1 MIAACGQRVA
11 LIGIGSHVP
20 DRVMSNDEIAT
31 MVETSDEWIAQRTG
45 IRERR
50 IAAAADSSA
59 SLGAEAARR
68 ALASAGID
76 AGELDLIVTATASPD
91 YYFPATASLIGERIG
106 AGEVAGY
113 DLSAACTGFIYA
125 LAQAYS
131 QIAAGW
137 PRRCSWS
144 APRCSHGCWTGAIA
158 PPASCSATAPVP
170 WCCAGTMSATGCVAS
185 SWVPMGRARCC
196 CRSQLPATPPTTTRD
211 SFVQMNGPEVYK
223 FATRV
228 VVDSSLRSLEAAGLG
243 VEDVD
248 VFVPHQANRRIIDH
262 AARRLGLDEA
272 KVFSNVD
279 RYGNTS
285 AGSIPICLDEGLAAG
300 PDRSGRHR
308 ADGRLRRRPG
318 LGILRDGVD
327 EGARMS
333 KIAFCFPGQGSQRVG
348 MGRELAEAFPEAADV
363 FDRAGRAAGF
373 DVRAVSFD
381 GPLDQLSR
389 TEITQPALMAA
400 SLAAYN
406 AVTAASPLRAD
417 VVVGHSV
424 GEYAALAAAGAADI
438 DELFGLVNERGRISA
453 AAGAGGGM
461 AAVLKLD
468 DDQVERLCA
477 QRDDVWPANYNCP
490 GQVVSRAA
498 TRASTPWPWR

>member
-20 DRVMSNDEIAT
+20 ERVMSNDEIAT

-45 IRERR
+45 IHERR
-50 IAAAADSSA
+50 IAAASDSSA

-76 AGELDLIVTATASPD
+76 AGELDLIVAATASPD

-131 QIAAGW
+131 QIAAGMADTVLVVGTEVFSRLLDW
-137 PRRCSWS
+137 SDRSTCILFGDGAGAVVLRRDDD
-144 APRCSHGCWTGAIA
+144 RHGLRGFELGADGSGA
-158 PPASCSATAPVP
+158 LLLSVAA
-170 WCCAGTMSATGCVAS
+170 AGHAADHDEG
-185 SWVPMGRARCC
+185 P
-196 CRSQLPATPPTTTRD
+196 
-211 SFVQMNGPEVYK
+211 FVQMNGPEVYK

-285 AGSIPICLDEGLAAG
+285 AGSIPICLDEGWRQGRIG
-300 PDRSGRHR
+300 PG
-308 ADGRLRRRPG
+308 
-318 LGILRDGVD
+318 
-327 EGARMS
+327 
-333 KIAFCFPGQGSQRVG
+333 
-348 MGRELAEAFPEAADV
+348 
-363 FDRAGRAAGF
+363 
-373 DVRAVSFD
+373 
-381 GPLDQLSR
+381 
-389 TEITQPALMAA
+389 
-400 SLAAYN
+400 
-406 AVTAASPLRAD
+406 D
-417 VVVGHSV
+417 VVLMVG
-424 GEYAALAAAGAADI
+424 
-438 DELFGLVNERGRISA
+438 F
-453 AAGAGGGM
+453 GGGLAWGSCVM
-461 AAVLKLD
+461 EWTK
-468 DDQVERLCA
+468 ERA
-477 QRDDVWPANYNCP
+477 
-490 GQVVSRAA
+490 
-498 TRASTPWPWR
+498 

>member
-31 MVETSDEWIAQRTG
+31 MVDTSDEWIAQRTG

-50 IAAAADSSA
+50 IADAADSSA

-68 ALASAGID
+68 AVASAGID

-131 QIAAGW
+131 QIAAGMAETVLVVGTEVFSRLLDW
-137 PRRCSWS
+137 SDRSTCILFGDGAGAVVLRRDDD
-144 APRCSHGCWTGAIA
+144 RHGLRGFELGADGSGA
-158 PPASCSATAPVP
+158 LLLSVAA
-170 WCCAGTMSATGCVAS
+170 AGHAADHDE
-185 SWVPMGRARCC
+185 GR
-196 CRSQLPATPPTTTRD
+196 
-211 SFVQMNGPEVYK
+211 FVRMNGPEVYK

-262 AARRLGLDEA
+262 AARRLGLSEA

-285 AGSIPICLDEGLAAG
+285 AGSIPICLDEGWRQGRIG
-300 PDRSGRHR
+300 PG
-308 ADGRLRRRPG
+308 
-318 LGILRDGVD
+318 
-327 EGARMS
+327 
-333 KIAFCFPGQGSQRVG
+333 
-348 MGRELAEAFPEAADV
+348 
-363 FDRAGRAAGF
+363 
-373 DVRAVSFD
+373 
-381 GPLDQLSR
+381 
-389 TEITQPALMAA
+389 
-400 SLAAYN
+400 
-406 AVTAASPLRAD
+406 D
-417 VVVGHSV
+417 VVLMVG
-424 GEYAALAAAGAADI
+424 
-438 DELFGLVNERGRISA
+438 F
-453 AAGAGGGM
+453 GGGLAWGSCVM
-461 AAVLKLD
+461 EWTK
-468 DDQVERLCA
+468 ERA
-477 QRDDVWPANYNCP
+477 
-490 GQVVSRAA
+490 
-498 TRASTPWPWR
+498 

>member
-1 MIAACGQRVA
+1 MIASCGQRVA

-50 IAAAADSSA
+50 IAAASDSSA

-76 AGELDLIVTATASPD
+76 AGEIDLIVAATASPD

-131 QIAAGW
+131 QIAAGLAETVLVVGTEVFSRLLNW
-137 PRRCSWS
+137 SDRSTCILFGDGAGAVVLRRDDD
-144 APRCSHGCWTGAIA
+144 RHGLRGFELGADGSGA
-158 PPASCSATAPVP
+158 LLLSVAA
-170 WCCAGTMSATGCVAS
+170 AGHAADHDEG
-185 SWVPMGRARCC
+185 P
-196 CRSQLPATPPTTTRD
+196 
-211 SFVQMNGPEVYK
+211 FVQMNGPEVYK

-243 VEDVD
+243 VDDVD

-285 AGSIPICLDEGLAAG
+285 AGSIPICLDEGW
-300 PDRSGRHR
+300 R
-308 ADGRLRRRPG
+308 
-318 LGILRDGVD
+318 
-327 EGARMS
+327 
-333 KIAFCFPGQGSQRVG
+333 Q
-348 MGRELAEAFPEAADV
+348 
-363 FDRAGRAAGF
+363 
-373 DVRAVSFD
+373 
-381 GPLDQLSR
+381 
-389 TEITQPALMAA
+389 
-400 SLAAYN
+400 
-406 AVTAASPLRAD
+406 
-417 VVVGHSV
+417 
-424 GEYAALAAAGAADI
+424 
-438 DELFGLVNERGRISA
+438 GRI
-453 AAGAGGGM
+453 GPGDIVLMVGFGGGLAWGSCVM
-461 AAVLKLD
+461 EWTK
-468 DDQVERLCA
+468 ERA
-477 QRDDVWPANYNCP
+477 
-490 GQVVSRAA
+490 
-498 TRASTPWPWR
+498 

>member
-1 MIAACGQRVA
+1 MIASCGQRVA

-50 IAAAADSSA
+50 IAAASDSSA

-76 AGELDLIVTATASPD
+76 AGEIDLIVAATASPD

-131 QIAAGW
+131 QIAAGLAETVLVVGTEVFSRLLDW
-137 PRRCSWS
+137 SDRSTCILFGDGAGAVVLRRDDD
-144 APRCSHGCWTGAIA
+144 RHGLRGFELGADGSGA
-158 PPASCSATAPVP
+158 LLLSVAA
-170 WCCAGTMSATGCVAS
+170 AGHAADHDEG
-185 SWVPMGRARCC
+185 P
-196 CRSQLPATPPTTTRD
+196 
-211 SFVQMNGPEVYK
+211 FVQMNGPEVYK

-243 VEDVD
+243 VDDVD

-285 AGSIPICLDEGLAAG
+285 AGSIPICLDEGW
-300 PDRSGRHR
+300 R
-308 ADGRLRRRPG
+308 
-318 LGILRDGVD
+318 
-327 EGARMS
+327 
-333 KIAFCFPGQGSQRVG
+333 Q
-348 MGRELAEAFPEAADV
+348 
-363 FDRAGRAAGF
+363 
-373 DVRAVSFD
+373 
-381 GPLDQLSR
+381 
-389 TEITQPALMAA
+389 
-400 SLAAYN
+400 
-406 AVTAASPLRAD
+406 
-417 VVVGHSV
+417 
-424 GEYAALAAAGAADI
+424 
-438 DELFGLVNERGRISA
+438 GRI
-453 AAGAGGGM
+453 GPGDIVLMVGFGGGLAWGSCVM
-461 AAVLKLD
+461 EWTK
-468 DDQVERLCA
+468 ERA
-477 QRDDVWPANYNCP
+477 
-490 GQVVSRAA
+490 
-498 TRASTPWPWR
+498 

>member
-11 LIGIGSHVP
+11 MIGIGSHVP
-20 DRVMSNDEIAT
+20 DRVMGNDEIAT

-50 IAAAADSSA
+50 IAGDSDSSA
-59 SLGAEAARR
+59 TLGAEAARR

-131 QIAAGW
+131 QIAAGLAETVLVVGTEVFSRLLDW
-137 PRRCSWS
+137 SDRSTCILFGDGAGAVVLRRDHD
-144 APRCSHGCWTGAIA
+144 RHGLRGFELGADGLGTRLLSVA
-158 PPASCSATAPVP
+158 A
-170 WCCAGTMSATGCVAS
+170 AGHAADHDEG
-185 SWVPMGRARCC
+185 P
-196 CRSQLPATPPTTTRD
+196 
-211 SFVQMNGPEVYK
+211 FVQMNGPEVYK

-262 AARRLGLDEA
+262 AARRLGLDDA

-285 AGSIPICLDEGLAAG
+285 AGSIPICLDEAWRQGRIRPGDVVLMVGFGGGLAWG
-300 PDRSGRHR
+300 SCVMEWTKER
-308 ADGRLRRRPG
+308 A
-318 LGILRDGVD
+318 
-327 EGARMS
+327 
-333 KIAFCFPGQGSQRVG
+333 
-348 MGRELAEAFPEAADV
+348 
-363 FDRAGRAAGF
+363 
-373 DVRAVSFD
+373 
-381 GPLDQLSR
+381 
-389 TEITQPALMAA
+389 
-400 SLAAYN
+400 
-406 AVTAASPLRAD
+406 
-417 VVVGHSV
+417 
-424 GEYAALAAAGAADI
+424 
-438 DELFGLVNERGRISA
+438 
-453 AAGAGGGM
+453 
-461 AAVLKLD
+461 
-468 DDQVERLCA
+468 
-477 QRDDVWPANYNCP
+477 
-490 GQVVSRAA
+490 
-498 TRASTPWPWR
+498 

>member
-45 IRERR
+45 IHERR
-50 IAAAADSSA
+50 IADAADSSA

-76 AGELDLIVTATASPD
+76 AAELDLIVTATASPD

-131 QIAAGW
+131 QIAAGMAETVLVVGTEVFSRLLDW
-137 PRRCSWS
+137 SDRSTCILFGDGAGAVVLRRDDD
-144 APRCSHGCWTGAIA
+144 RHGLRGFELGADGSGA
-158 PPASCSATAPVP
+158 LLLSVAA
-170 WCCAGTMSATGCVAS
+170 AGHAADHDEG
-185 SWVPMGRARCC
+185 P
-196 CRSQLPATPPTTTRD
+196 
-211 SFVQMNGPEVYK
+211 FVQMNGPEVYK

-285 AGSIPICLDEGLAAG
+285 AGSIPICLDEGWRQGRIG
-300 PDRSGRHR
+300 PG
-308 ADGRLRRRPG
+308 
-318 LGILRDGVD
+318 
-327 EGARMS
+327 
-333 KIAFCFPGQGSQRVG
+333 
-348 MGRELAEAFPEAADV
+348 
-363 FDRAGRAAGF
+363 
-373 DVRAVSFD
+373 
-381 GPLDQLSR
+381 
-389 TEITQPALMAA
+389 
-400 SLAAYN
+400 
-406 AVTAASPLRAD
+406 D
-417 VVVGHSV
+417 VVLMVG
-424 GEYAALAAAGAADI
+424 
-438 DELFGLVNERGRISA
+438 F
-453 AAGAGGGM
+453 GGGLAWGSCVM
-461 AAVLKLD
+461 EWTK
-468 DDQVERLCA
+468 ERA
-477 QRDDVWPANYNCP
+477 
-490 GQVVSRAA
+490 
-498 TRASTPWPWR
+498 

>member
-50 IAAAADSSA
+50 IAAASDSSA
-59 SLGAEAARR
+59 TLGAEAARR
-68 ALASAGID
+68 ALESAGID

-131 QIAAGW
+131 QIAAGLAETVLVVGTEVFSRLLDW
-137 PRRCSWS
+137 SDRSTCILFGDGAGAVVLRRDDD
-144 APRCSHGCWTGAIA
+144 RHGLRGFELGADGSGA
-158 PPASCSATAPVP
+158 LLLSVAA
-170 WCCAGTMSATGCVAS
+170 AGHAADHDEG
-185 SWVPMGRARCC
+185 P
-196 CRSQLPATPPTTTRD
+196 
-211 SFVQMNGPEVYK
+211 FVRMNGPEVYK

-262 AARRLGLDEA
+262 AARRLGLDDA

-285 AGSIPICLDEGLAAG
+285 AGSIPICLDEAWRQGRIGPGDIVLMVGFGGGLAWG
-300 PDRSGRHR
+300 SCVMEWTKE
-308 ADGRLRRRPG
+308 RP
-318 LGILRDGVD
+318 
-327 EGARMS
+327 
-333 KIAFCFPGQGSQRVG
+333 
-348 MGRELAEAFPEAADV
+348 
-363 FDRAGRAAGF
+363 
-373 DVRAVSFD
+373 
-381 GPLDQLSR
+381 
-389 TEITQPALMAA
+389 
-400 SLAAYN
+400 
-406 AVTAASPLRAD
+406 
-417 VVVGHSV
+417 
-424 GEYAALAAAGAADI
+424 
-438 DELFGLVNERGRISA
+438 
-453 AAGAGGGM
+453 
-461 AAVLKLD
+461 
-468 DDQVERLCA
+468 
-477 QRDDVWPANYNCP
+477 
-490 GQVVSRAA
+490 
-498 TRASTPWPWR
+498 

>member
-50 IAAAADSSA
+50 IAAASDSSA
-59 SLGAEAARR
+59 TLGAEAARR
-68 ALASAGID
+68 ALESAGID

-91 YYFPATASLIGERIG
+91 YYFPATASLIGQRIG
-106 AGEVAGY
+106 AREVAGY

-131 QIAAGW
+131 QIAAGLAETVLVVGTEVFSRLLDW
-137 PRRCSWS
+137 SDRSTCILFGDGAGAVVLRRDDD
-144 APRCSHGCWTGAIA
+144 RHGLRGFELGADGSGA
-158 PPASCSATAPVP
+158 LLLSVAA
-170 WCCAGTMSATGCVAS
+170 AGHGADHDEG
-185 SWVPMGRARCC
+185 P
-196 CRSQLPATPPTTTRD
+196 
-211 SFVQMNGPEVYK
+211 FVRMNGPEVYK

-285 AGSIPICLDEGLAAG
+285 AGSIPLCLDEAWRQGRIRPGDIVLMVGFGGGLAW
-300 PDRSGRHR
+300 
-308 ADGRLRRRPG
+308 
-318 LGILRDGVD
+318 
-327 EGARMS
+327 
-333 KIAFCFPGQGSQRVG
+333 GSCV
-348 MGRELAEAFPEAADV
+348 MEWTKE
-363 FDRAGRAAGF
+363 
-373 DVRAVSFD
+373 
-381 GPLDQLSR
+381 R
-389 TEITQPALMAA
+389 T
-400 SLAAYN
+400 
-406 AVTAASPLRAD
+406 
-417 VVVGHSV
+417 
-424 GEYAALAAAGAADI
+424 
-438 DELFGLVNERGRISA
+438 
-453 AAGAGGGM
+453 
-461 AAVLKLD
+461 
-468 DDQVERLCA
+468 
-477 QRDDVWPANYNCP
+477 
-490 GQVVSRAA
+490 
-498 TRASTPWPWR
+498 

>member
-20 DRVMSNDEIAT
+20 ERVMSNDEIAT

-50 IAAAADSSA
+50 IAAASDSSA
-59 SLGAEAARR
+59 TLGAEAARR
-68 ALASAGID
+68 ALESAGID

-131 QIAAGW
+131 QIAAGLAETVLVVGTEVFSRLLDW
-137 PRRCSWS
+137 SDRSTCILFGDGAGAVVLRRDDD
-144 APRCSHGCWTGAIA
+144 RHGLRGFELGADGSGA
-158 PPASCSATAPVP
+158 LLLSVAA
-170 WCCAGTMSATGCVAS
+170 AGHAADHDEG
-185 SWVPMGRARCC
+185 P
-196 CRSQLPATPPTTTRD
+196 
-211 SFVQMNGPEVYK
+211 FVRMNGPEVYK

-285 AGSIPICLDEGLAAG
+285 AGSIPLCLDEAWRQGRIRPGDIVLMVGFGGGLAW
-300 PDRSGRHR
+300 
-308 ADGRLRRRPG
+308 
-318 LGILRDGVD
+318 
-327 EGARMS
+327 
-333 KIAFCFPGQGSQRVG
+333 GSCV
-348 MGRELAEAFPEAADV
+348 MEW
-363 FDRAGRAAGF
+363 
-373 DVRAVSFD
+373 
-381 GPLDQLSR
+381 
-389 TEITQPALMAA
+389 TK
-400 SLAAYN
+400 
-406 AVTAASPLRAD
+406 
-417 VVVGHSV
+417 
-424 GEYAALAAAGAADI
+424 
-438 DELFGLVNERGRISA
+438 ERGA
-453 AAGAGGGM
+453 
-461 AAVLKLD
+461 
-468 DDQVERLCA
+468 
-477 QRDDVWPANYNCP
+477 
-490 GQVVSRAA
+490 
-498 TRASTPWPWR
+498 

>member
-45 IRERR
+45 IHERR
-50 IAAAADSSA
+50 IAAEPDSSA
-59 SLGAEAARR
+59 TLGAEAARR
-68 ALASAGID
+68 ALLSAGIA

-131 QIAAGW
+131 QIAAGLAETVLVVGTEVFSRLLDW
-137 PRRCSWS
+137 SDRSTCILFGDGAGAVVLRRDDD
-144 APRCSHGCWTGAIA
+144 RHGLRGFELGADGSGA
-158 PPASCSATAPVP
+158 LLLSVAA
-170 WCCAGTMSATGCVAS
+170 AGHAADHDEG
-185 SWVPMGRARCC
+185 P
-196 CRSQLPATPPTTTRD
+196 
-211 SFVQMNGPEVYK
+211 FVRMNGPEVYK

-285 AGSIPICLDEGLAAG
+285 AGSIPLCLDEAWRQGRIGPGDIVLMVGFGGGLAWG
-300 PDRSGRHR
+300 SCVMEWTKE
-308 ADGRLRRRPG
+308 RP
-318 LGILRDGVD
+318 
-327 EGARMS
+327 
-333 KIAFCFPGQGSQRVG
+333 
-348 MGRELAEAFPEAADV
+348 
-363 FDRAGRAAGF
+363 
-373 DVRAVSFD
+373 
-381 GPLDQLSR
+381 
-389 TEITQPALMAA
+389 
-400 SLAAYN
+400 
-406 AVTAASPLRAD
+406 
-417 VVVGHSV
+417 
-424 GEYAALAAAGAADI
+424 
-438 DELFGLVNERGRISA
+438 
-453 AAGAGGGM
+453 
-461 AAVLKLD
+461 
-468 DDQVERLCA
+468 
-477 QRDDVWPANYNCP
+477 
-490 GQVVSRAA
+490 
-498 TRASTPWPWR
+498 

>member
-11 LIGIGSHVP
+11 MIGIGSHVP
-20 DRVMSNDEIAT
+20 DRVMGNDEIAT

-50 IAAAADSSA
+50 IADASDSSA

-131 QIAAGW
+131 QIAAGLAETVLVVGTEVFSRLLDW
-137 PRRCSWS
+137 SDRSTCILFGDGAGAVVLRRDDH
-144 APRCSHGCWTGAIA
+144 RYGLRGFELGADGSGA
-158 PPASCSATAPVP
+158 MQLSVAA
-170 WCCAGTMSATGCVAS
+170 AGHAADHDEG
-185 SWVPMGRARCC
+185 P
-196 CRSQLPATPPTTTRD
+196 
-211 SFVQMNGPEVYK
+211 FVQMNGPEVYK

-228 VVDSSLRSLEAAGLG
+228 VVDSSLRSLEAAGLS
-243 VEDVD
+243 VADVD

-285 AGSIPICLDEGLAAG
+285 AGSIPICLDEGWRQGRIG
-300 PDRSGRHR
+300 PG
-308 ADGRLRRRPG
+308 
-318 LGILRDGVD
+318 
-327 EGARMS
+327 
-333 KIAFCFPGQGSQRVG
+333 
-348 MGRELAEAFPEAADV
+348 
-363 FDRAGRAAGF
+363 
-373 DVRAVSFD
+373 
-381 GPLDQLSR
+381 
-389 TEITQPALMAA
+389 
-400 SLAAYN
+400 
-406 AVTAASPLRAD
+406 D
-417 VVVGHSV
+417 VVLMVG
-424 GEYAALAAAGAADI
+424 
-438 DELFGLVNERGRISA
+438 F
-453 AAGAGGGM
+453 GGGLAWGSCVM
-461 AAVLKLD
+461 EWTK
-468 DDQVERLCA
+468 ERA
-477 QRDDVWPANYNCP
+477 
-490 GQVVSRAA
+490 
-498 TRASTPWPWR
+498 

>member
-45 IRERR
+45 IHERR
-50 IAAAADSSA
+50 IADAADSSA

-131 QIAAGW
+131 QIAAGLAETVLVVGTEVFSRLLDW
-137 PRRCSWS
+137 SDRSTCILFGDGAGAVVLRRDDD
-144 APRCSHGCWTGAIA
+144 RHGLRGFELGADGSGA
-158 PPASCSATAPVP
+158 LLLSVAA
-170 WCCAGTMSATGCVAS
+170 AGHAADHDEG
-185 SWVPMGRARCC
+185 P
-196 CRSQLPATPPTTTRD
+196 
-211 SFVQMNGPEVYK
+211 FVQMNGPEVYK

-262 AARRLGLDEA
+262 AARRLGLSEA

-285 AGSIPICLDEGLAAG
+285 AGSIPICLDEGWRQGRIG
-300 PDRSGRHR
+300 PG
-308 ADGRLRRRPG
+308 
-318 LGILRDGVD
+318 
-327 EGARMS
+327 
-333 KIAFCFPGQGSQRVG
+333 
-348 MGRELAEAFPEAADV
+348 
-363 FDRAGRAAGF
+363 
-373 DVRAVSFD
+373 
-381 GPLDQLSR
+381 
-389 TEITQPALMAA
+389 
-400 SLAAYN
+400 
-406 AVTAASPLRAD
+406 D
-417 VVVGHSV
+417 VVLMVG
-424 GEYAALAAAGAADI
+424 
-438 DELFGLVNERGRISA
+438 F
-453 AAGAGGGM
+453 GGGLAWGSCVM
-461 AAVLKLD
+461 EWTK
-468 DDQVERLCA
+468 ERA
-477 QRDDVWPANYNCP
+477 
-490 GQVVSRAA
+490 
-498 TRASTPWPWR
+498 

>member
-20 DRVMSNDEIAT
+20 ERVMGNDEIAT

-68 ALASAGID
+68 ALASAGIG
-76 AGELDLIVTATASPD
+76 AAELDLIVTATASPD

-131 QIAAGW
+131 QIAAGLAETVLVVGTEVFS
-137 PRRCSWS
+137 RLLDWS
-144 APRCSHGCWTGAIA
+144 DRSTCILFGDGAGAVVLHRDDDRHGLRGFELGADGSGA
-158 PPASCSATAPVP
+158 LLLSVAA
-170 WCCAGTMSATGCVAS
+170 AGHAADHDEG
-185 SWVPMGRARCC
+185 P
-196 CRSQLPATPPTTTRD
+196 
-211 SFVQMNGPEVYK
+211 FVQMNGPEVYK

-285 AGSIPICLDEGLAAG
+285 AGSIPICLDEAWRQGRIGPGDIVLMVGFGGGLAW
-300 PDRSGRHR
+300 
-308 ADGRLRRRPG
+308 
-318 LGILRDGVD
+318 
-327 EGARMS
+327 
-333 KIAFCFPGQGSQRVG
+333 GSCV
-348 MGRELAEAFPEAADV
+348 MEWTKE
-363 FDRAGRAAGF
+363 
-373 DVRAVSFD
+373 
-381 GPLDQLSR
+381 R
-389 TEITQPALMAA
+389 T
-400 SLAAYN
+400 
-406 AVTAASPLRAD
+406 
-417 VVVGHSV
+417 
-424 GEYAALAAAGAADI
+424 
-438 DELFGLVNERGRISA
+438 
-453 AAGAGGGM
+453 
-461 AAVLKLD
+461 
-468 DDQVERLCA
+468 
-477 QRDDVWPANYNCP
+477 
-490 GQVVSRAA
+490 
-498 TRASTPWPWR
+498 

>member
-45 IRERR
+45 IHERR
-50 IAAAADSSA
+50 IAAASDSSA
-59 SLGAEAARR
+59 SLGAGAARR

-131 QIAAGW
+131 QIAAGMAETVLVVGTEVFSRLLDW
-137 PRRCSWS
+137 SDRSTCILFGDGAGAVVLRRDDD
-144 APRCSHGCWTGAIA
+144 RHGLRGFELGADGSGA
-158 PPASCSATAPVP
+158 LLLSVAA
-170 WCCAGTMSATGCVAS
+170 AGHAADHDEG
-185 SWVPMGRARCC
+185 P
-196 CRSQLPATPPTTTRD
+196 
-211 SFVQMNGPEVYK
+211 FVQMNGPEVYK

-285 AGSIPICLDEGLAAG
+285 AGSIPICLDEGWRQGRIG
-300 PDRSGRHR
+300 PG
-308 ADGRLRRRPG
+308 
-318 LGILRDGVD
+318 
-327 EGARMS
+327 
-333 KIAFCFPGQGSQRVG
+333 
-348 MGRELAEAFPEAADV
+348 
-363 FDRAGRAAGF
+363 
-373 DVRAVSFD
+373 
-381 GPLDQLSR
+381 
-389 TEITQPALMAA
+389 
-400 SLAAYN
+400 
-406 AVTAASPLRAD
+406 D
-417 VVVGHSV
+417 VVLMVG
-424 GEYAALAAAGAADI
+424 
-438 DELFGLVNERGRISA
+438 F
-453 AAGAGGGM
+453 GGGLAWGSCVM
-461 AAVLKLD
+461 EWTK
-468 DDQVERLCA
+468 ERA
-477 QRDDVWPANYNCP
+477 
-490 GQVVSRAA
+490 
-498 TRASTPWPWR
+498 

>member
-50 IAAAADSSA
+50 IADAADSSA

-131 QIAAGW
+131 QIAAGMAETVLVVGTEVFSRLLDW
-137 PRRCSWS
+137 SDRSTCILFGDGAGAVVLRRDDD
-144 APRCSHGCWTGAIA
+144 RHGLRGFELGADGSGA
-158 PPASCSATAPVP
+158 LLLSVAA
-170 WCCAGTMSATGCVAS
+170 AGHAADHDEG
-185 SWVPMGRARCC
+185 P
-196 CRSQLPATPPTTTRD
+196 
-211 SFVQMNGPEVYK
+211 FVQMNGPEVYK

-285 AGSIPICLDEGLAAG
+285 AGSIPICLDEGWRQGRIG
-300 PDRSGRHR
+300 PG
-308 ADGRLRRRPG
+308 
-318 LGILRDGVD
+318 
-327 EGARMS
+327 
-333 KIAFCFPGQGSQRVG
+333 
-348 MGRELAEAFPEAADV
+348 
-363 FDRAGRAAGF
+363 
-373 DVRAVSFD
+373 
-381 GPLDQLSR
+381 
-389 TEITQPALMAA
+389 
-400 SLAAYN
+400 
-406 AVTAASPLRAD
+406 D
-417 VVVGHSV
+417 VVLMVG
-424 GEYAALAAAGAADI
+424 
-438 DELFGLVNERGRISA
+438 F
-453 AAGAGGGM
+453 GGGLAWGSCVM
-461 AAVLKLD
+461 EWTK
-468 DDQVERLCA
+468 ERA
-477 QRDDVWPANYNCP
+477 
-490 GQVVSRAA
+490 
-498 TRASTPWPWR
+498 

>member
-11 LIGIGSHVP
+11 MIGIGSHVP
-20 DRVMSNDEIAT
+20 DRVMGNDEIAT

-50 IAAAADSSA
+50 IAGDSDSSA
-59 SLGAEAARR
+59 TLGAEAARR

-131 QIAAGW
+131 QIAAGLAETVLVVGTEVFSRLLDW
-137 PRRCSWS
+137 SDRSTCILFGDGAGAVVLRRDDD
-144 APRCSHGCWTGAIA
+144 RHGLRGFELGADGSGA
-158 PPASCSATAPVP
+158 LLLSVAA
-170 WCCAGTMSATGCVAS
+170 AGHAADHDEG
-185 SWVPMGRARCC
+185 P
-196 CRSQLPATPPTTTRD
+196 
-211 SFVQMNGPEVYK
+211 FVQMNGPEVYK

-262 AARRLGLDEA
+262 AARRLGLDDA

-285 AGSIPICLDEGLAAG
+285 AGSIPICLDEAWRQGRIGPGDIVLMVGFGGGLAW
-300 PDRSGRHR
+300 
-308 ADGRLRRRPG
+308 
-318 LGILRDGVD
+318 
-327 EGARMS
+327 
-333 KIAFCFPGQGSQRVG
+333 GSCV
-348 MGRELAEAFPEAADV
+348 MEWTKE
-363 FDRAGRAAGF
+363 
-373 DVRAVSFD
+373 
-381 GPLDQLSR
+381 R
-389 TEITQPALMAA
+389 T
-400 SLAAYN
+400 
-406 AVTAASPLRAD
+406 
-417 VVVGHSV
+417 
-424 GEYAALAAAGAADI
+424 
-438 DELFGLVNERGRISA
+438 
-453 AAGAGGGM
+453 
-461 AAVLKLD
+461 
-468 DDQVERLCA
+468 
-477 QRDDVWPANYNCP
+477 
-490 GQVVSRAA
+490 
-498 TRASTPWPWR
+498 

>member
-20 DRVMSNDEIAT
+20 ERVMSNDEIAT

-45 IRERR
+45 IHERR
-50 IAAAADSSA
+50 IAAEPDSSA
-59 SLGAEAARR
+59 TLGAEAARR
-68 ALASAGID
+68 ALLSAGIA

-131 QIAAGW
+131 QIAAGLAETVLVVGTEVFSRLLDW
-137 PRRCSWS
+137 SDRSTCILFGDGAGAVVLRRDDD
-144 APRCSHGCWTGAIA
+144 RHGLRGFELGADGSGA
-158 PPASCSATAPVP
+158 LLLSVAA
-170 WCCAGTMSATGCVAS
+170 AGHAADHDEG
-185 SWVPMGRARCC
+185 P
-196 CRSQLPATPPTTTRD
+196 
-211 SFVQMNGPEVYK
+211 FVRMNGPEVYK

-285 AGSIPICLDEGLAAG
+285 AGSIPLCLDEAWRQGRIGPGDIVLMVGFGGGLAWG
-300 PDRSGRHR
+300 SCVMEWTKER
-308 ADGRLRRRPG
+308 A
-318 LGILRDGVD
+318 
-327 EGARMS
+327 
-333 KIAFCFPGQGSQRVG
+333 
-348 MGRELAEAFPEAADV
+348 
-363 FDRAGRAAGF
+363 
-373 DVRAVSFD
+373 
-381 GPLDQLSR
+381 
-389 TEITQPALMAA
+389 
-400 SLAAYN
+400 
-406 AVTAASPLRAD
+406 
-417 VVVGHSV
+417 
-424 GEYAALAAAGAADI
+424 
-438 DELFGLVNERGRISA
+438 
-453 AAGAGGGM
+453 
-461 AAVLKLD
+461 
-468 DDQVERLCA
+468 
-477 QRDDVWPANYNCP
+477 
-490 GQVVSRAA
+490 
-498 TRASTPWPWR
+498 